1 MSHFFFMFM
10 LNGIME
16 ARGKDDGL
24 TKSKHSPLTLPAG
37 PKTILQGSHVNQV
50 TAQKPST
57 VL

>member
-1 MSHFFFMFM
+1 MFM

-37 PKTILQGSHVNQV
+37 PKTILQGSYVNQV